1 MDLIFEMRWMRG
13 KGKEVFG
20 VIDCK
25 ERKMRI
31 WVGVR
36 LELGICIRLALD
48 YNLGWHKISFRLQP
62 II

>member
-1 MDLIFEMRWMRG
+1 MRWMRG

-20 VIDCK
+20 
-25 ERKMRI
+25 MRLGKKGEMRV

-36 LELGICIRLALD
+36 LELGICIRLIFEG
-48 YNLGWHKISFRLQP
+48 NLGWHKIGFRLQP